1 MSQLKVK
8 TPCVGLCSTIYGDLV
23 CRGCKRYH
31 QEIIDWNAYDIEQR
45 DAVIKRLEFL
55 LVPLVKA
62 HVEVTNIDLLKS
74 QLEKRQIR
82 FLAEQSPYC
91 WVYALLM
98 RGAAHIRHLNAYG
111 LRLRDSAIN
120 TDLLILRDYLDKEY
134 FAQAEAWLM
143 AHTNNK

>member
-91 WVYALLM
+91 WVYCLSVPFSSM
-98 RGAAHIRHLNAYG
+98 
-111 LRLRDSAIN
+111 
-120 TDLLILRDYLDKEY
+120 T
-134 FAQAEAWLM
+134 
-143 AHTNNK
+143 